1 MLAFLP
7 LHGYTGRHRRGVQL
21 EPEGSVDGGSYVLS
35 AAEEIA
41 PRWNCIGTFIDA
53 GANNGDTLRSW
64 YTDESCAIAP
74 HQLRGKPC
82 AWQWP
87 WWLQLKERQKYC
99 AKAYEPN
106 SRLSHPLH
114 HAAFILRHQ
123 LGVHI
128 EVFNGTAFGE
138 ADGTAVFGID
148 QTSSNAEGSS
158 LMLHKRTKTLA
169 GGVGTGPEVGEN
181 RMTVRTVD
189 ALRCFARR
197 RRGPLRS
204 RSTWRCASLRGSLL
218 NRFDA
223 APLSV
228 LPSPPQGYEGRLMRN
243 LLLSGVMCRRVQ
255 NLWVEWHTAKGQ
267 VRHPPAPAMPA
278 PARSPP
284 LYARHL
290 NSWTSGI

>member
-41 PRWNCIGTFIDA
+41 PRWNCTGTFVDA

-148 QTSSNAEGSS
+148 QTSGNAEGSS
-158 LMLHKRTKTLA
+158 LMLHKRTKTLT

-189 ALRCFARR
+189 ALRVLREAPPGPIALKIDVEVCIASGLLAVRSSDGMGAFAD
-197 RRGPLRS
+197 GGAAADGLGTSIEIPPP
-204 RSTWRCASLRGSLL
+204 SLIFSGMHKT
-218 NRFDA
+218 
-223 APLSV
+223 
-228 LPSPPQGYEGRLMRN
+228 LPSLM
-243 LLLSGVMCRRVQ
+243 S
-255 NLWVEWHTAKGQ
+255 
-267 VRHPPAPAMPA
+267 APTLD
-278 PARSPP
+278 SI
-284 LYARHL
+284 
-290 NSWTSGI
+290 N

>member
-41 PRWNCIGTFIDA
+41 PHWNCIGTFVDA

-189 ALRCFARR
+189 ALRVLREAPPGPIALKIDVEVCIASGLLVEQVRR
-197 RRGPLRS
+197 RPAK
-204 RSTWRCASLRGSLL
+204 CIA
-218 NRFDA
+218 
-223 APLSV
+223 
-228 LPSPPQGYEGRLMRN
+228 LPS
-243 LLLSGVMCRRVQ
+243 SGV
-255 NLWVEWHTAKGQ
+255 
-267 VRHPPAPAMPA
+267 
-278 PARSPP
+278 
-284 LYARHL
+284 
-290 NSWTSGI
+290 